1 MDAILD
7 WYSQLLERLKRS
19 SEQSSNWW
27 LVSIQVE
34 YMRNL
39 LLYISNGPIS
49 MIFKKEIMLN
59 TVYFDIL

>member
-19 SEQSSNWW
+19 SEQSGNWW

-34 YMRNL
+34 YMRNM

-49 MIFKKEIMLN
+49 MIFKKEIMLS